1 MKKYL
6 LAILAML
13 SSACAWGRAPDPS
26 DSCARVQFTQSAE
39 TTKTLANGFTV
50 FKTMC
55 YADESGSYVLYLL
68 VDKSKAAR
76 ARPLPRAL
84 QVQLFK
90 LTGGALSQQ
99 AVARDAAAAGETGVE
114 FLPELIEM
122 GDIDGDGTIDPVI
135 VYRFY
140 RSDDDSDGSDDF
152 SGRIKLITFY
162 KGEKVAIRAVTGMLD
177 DARSTTASP
186 NFFILPKKAQGHL
199 VAKMK
204 RMYENRQFGFDNSY
218 GFKPR
223 RED

>member
-1 MKKYL
+1 MQKYL
-6 LAILAML
+6 FTILAML
-13 SSACAWGRAPDPS
+13 SSACAWGSAPDPS
-26 DSCARVQFTQSAE
+26 DTCARFQFAQSAE
-39 TTKTLANGFTV
+39 TAKSIADGFTV
-50 FKTMC
+50 FKTLC
-55 YADESGSYVLYLL
+55 YADASGSYVLYLL
-68 VDKSKAAR
+68 VDKGKAAR
-76 ARPLPRAL
+76 ERPLPRAL

-90 LTGGALSQQ
+90 LTGGALRSQ
-99 AVARDAAAAGETGVE
+99 AVARDASAGSETGVE
-114 FLPELIEM
+114 FLPELIEV
-122 GDIDGDGTIDPVI
+122 GDIDGDGLIDPVI

-140 RSDDDSDGSDDF
+140 PSDDDSDSSDDF

-186 NFFILPKKAQGHL
+186 NFFTLPKNAQGHL

-223 RED
+223 REK